1 MLEHV
6 KKEEY
11 SKEKDVF
18 KTTKDI
24 VGLLKAPSPEIDK
37 FDGNPLEYEYFKATF
52 KEAVERVITDQE
64 EKWRDSS
71 STQMGK
77 RKS

>member
-24 VGLLKAPSPEIDK
+24 AGLLKAPSSEIDK
-37 FDGNPLEYEYFKATF
+37 FDGNPLEYEYFKPTF
-52 KEAVERVITDQE
+52 KEAVEGVTNQRGRLTSLIKYT
-64 EKWRDSS
+64 
-71 STQMGK
+71 K